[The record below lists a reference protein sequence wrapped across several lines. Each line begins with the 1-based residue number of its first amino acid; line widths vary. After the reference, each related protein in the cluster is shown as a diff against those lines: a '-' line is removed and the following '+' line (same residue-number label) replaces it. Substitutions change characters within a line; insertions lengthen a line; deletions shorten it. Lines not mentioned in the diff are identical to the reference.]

1 MKKVFFVIILIFL
14 FSCVRL
20 SDVARQFAELQ
31 NIEFRLASIKDVR
44 VGGINIDRKRKVEDF
59 SVLEGLTLAK
69 VFAGGTVPIDFI
81 LIVEAKNPNYDRQ
94 KNLGVSARILSFGF
108 DLFVDDVRVAAGNI
122 TNPIELPHKGR
133 PVDIPI
139 KISFD
144 MLEMFGGESYKK
156 LAKLGLNISGFK
168 TGKVDFRMEATPR
181 IETPIGN
188 LSPGRITILKK
199 KF

>member
-1 MKKVFFVIILIFL
+1 MKKVFFVIILISL
-14 FSCVRL
+14 SSCVRL

-31 NIEFRLASIKDVR
+31 NIEFRLAGIRDVK

-59 SVLEGLTLAK
+59 SMLEGLTLAK
-69 VFAGGTVPIDFI
+69 VFAGGQLPIDFI

-94 KNLGVSARILSFGF
+94 KNLGVNARILSFGF
-108 DLFVDDVRVAAGNI
+108 DLFLDDVRVAGGNI
-122 TNPIELPHKGR
+122 TNPIELPYKGR

-139 KISFD
+139 GIHFD
-144 MLEMFGGESYKK
+144 MLEMFESGTYKK
-156 LAKLGLNISGFK
+156 LANLGLNIAGFN
-168 TGKVDFRMEATPR
+168 TDKVNIRLEATPR

-199 KF
+199 KI